1 MKTENIKFSTAL
13 YILVIIFAVF
23 TGITAAISFYS
34 LRHSHQ
40 ASETMYFDRVIPLQK
55 LKIISDRLSLDIVN
69 TTYEMNHNTLDWAT
83 GNAHVEVY
91 LSEIEENWN
100 DFLKTKIEGEELTLK
115 NEAEKLKAGAI
126 QAVKDLMA
134 ISIVKSESSTQEFSN
149 FIDTRFYTKID
160 PFIAQIT
167 KLMNVQLKIA
177 DEVYHDSEITYQNAI
192 LQLIVVLAIGYI
204 VIFLISYFV
213 IATTRKSM
221 KYANDVISDIAGGN
235 LDVKILREGNDEISM
250 LLKNVG
256 KMILRFKGV
265 LSDISNGALM
275 VKRAS
280 NELNAA
286 AQQIAQGA
294 SQQASSIQEISA
306 SIQEMSANIQENLS
320 NAQRTEQ
327 ISSKAAAEVTAVQQS
342 ALESMKSIKMIAEKI
357 SVIGSISFQ
366 THILALNAAI
376 EAARAGQHGKGFGV
390 VATEVG
396 KLAERSKVSA
406 IEIDKLA
413 ANSVRITENA
423 GALLQGIVPD
433 IVSTSRF
440 VQEITA
446 ANNEQSIGAN
456 QINEGVQQLN
466 QVTQQNASFS
476 QQLSSNAHELAEMAS
491 DLMKSIDYFKVHRSD
506 FEKKMLEL

>member
-13 YILVIIFAVF
+13 YIIVILFAVF
-23 TGITAAISFYS
+23 TGIIAIISYYS
-34 LRHSHQ
+34 LRQLNQ
-40 ASETMYFDRVIPLQK
+40 ASESMYFDRVIPLQQ
-55 LKIISDRLSLDIVN
+55 LKIVSDRLSLDIVN
-69 TTYEMNHNTLDWAT
+69 TTYEMNHNTLDWTT
-83 GNAHVEVY
+83 GNTRIETY
-91 LSEIEENWN
+91 ISEIEENWEN
-100 DFLKTKIEGEELTLK
+100 FLKSKIEGEELVLK
-115 NEAEKLKAGAI
+115 NEAEKLKSVAM
-126 QAVKDLMA
+126 QSVRDLMA
-134 ISIVKSESSTQEFSN
+134 ISRFQSESGAQQFSD
-149 FIDTRFYTKID
+149 FIDTRFYADVD

-167 KLMNVQLKIA
+167 KLMNIQLKIA
-177 DEVYHDSEITYQNAI
+177 DAVYRKSEATYTSAI
-192 LQLIVVLAIGYI
+192 LQLIVVLALGFII
-204 VIFLISYFV
+204 IFLISFFV
-213 IATTRKSM
+213 ITTTRKSM
-221 KYANDVISDIAGGN
+221 KYANDVISEIAGGN
-235 LDVKILREGNDEISM
+235 LEIEINRIGKDEISV
-250 LLKNVG
+250 LLKNID
-256 KMILRFKGV
+256 KMKSIFEGV
-265 LSDISNGALM
+265 VSNISSGAIM

-280 NELNAA
+280 HELNAA
-286 AQQIAQGA
+286 ALQIAQGA

-327 ISSKAAAEVTAVQQS
+327 ISTKAAAEVTAVQQS
-342 ALESMKSIKMIAEKI
+342 SIESMKSIKMIAEKI

-390 VATEVG
+390 VASEVG

-413 ANSVRITENA
+413 GNSVRITENA

-476 QQLSSNAHELAEMAS
+476 QQLSSNAHELAEMAN
-491 DLMKSIDYFKVHRSD
+491 DLMKSIDYFKV
-506 FEKKMLEL
+506 EKSIRRN